1 MPRYPKDSHTREIE
15 DEGRD
20 LEGAPRV
27 FESESEEDERATMS
41 IWSDKRASFGDEDED
56 DVEIEDL
63 VLDDMYAMEGPDA

>member
-15 DEGRD
+15 EEGRE

-27 FESESEEDERATMS
+27 FESDGEDHERAPMS
-41 IWSDKRASFGDEDED
+41 AWAERRASFADEDDD

-63 VLDDMYAMEGPDA
+63 ELDDMYAMAGPDA